1 MIMMVMT
8 LVMMMVMVMVI
19 MMMVVMMMVMIVTWK
34 PVAEVISGQR
44 PWIAVRMDAA
54 TSKEGRTWLLLMS
67 TITNHY
73 RLSECVMF
81 ICNILLILKFLLMS
95 ILRLTW
101 WKLYSVAAK
110 ERKVEAWLC
119 TIDKTCNDD
128 DDEDDSDDFDP
139 LC

>member
-1 MIMMVMT
+1 MMVMIMMMI
-8 LVMMMVMVMVI
+8 MI
-19 MMMVVMMMVMIVTWK
+19 MMMVMMMVMIVTWK

-54 TSKEGRTWLLLMS
+54 TSKEGRTCLLLMS

-73 RLSECVMF
+73 RLSECVVF

-128 DDEDDSDDFDP
+128 DDDGDDNDDLDH

>member
-1 MIMMVMT
+1 
-8 LVMMMVMVMVI
+8 
-19 MMMVVMMMVMIVTWK
+19 
-34 PVAEVISGQR
+34 
-44 PWIAVRMDAA
+44 
-54 TSKEGRTWLLLMS
+54 
-67 TITNHY
+67 
-73 RLSECVMF
+73 
-81 ICNILLILKFLLMS
+81 MS

-128 DDEDDSDDFDP
+128 DDGDDIDDLDH

>member
-1 MIMMVMT
+1 MSV
-8 LVMMMVMVMVI
+8 LC
-19 MMMVVMMMVMIVTWK
+19 
-34 PVAEVISGQR
+34 SS
-44 PWIAVRMDAA
+44 A
-54 TSKEGRTWLLLMS
+54 TS
-67 TITNHY
+67 
-73 RLSECVMF
+73 
-81 ICNILLILKFLLMS
+81 LILKFLLMS

-128 DDEDDSDDFDP
+128 DDEDDNDDLDH